1 MGELLKTSRSGR
13 APALPADERR
23 EAIIRAT
30 LPLLLEHA
38 EMVSTRQIAEAAGIG
53 EGTIF
58 RVFDDKEAVITA
70 VIDAAIDPQPI
81 EDAIGAL
88 DHSAPLEELITQA
101 VALLQQRTITIWR
114 LMSSVGSRHLER
126 ARQPLASPALIALFE
141 AHRDEIAVPATEA
154 ARHLRG
160 VTLASTH
167 PLLSEEPLEP
177 TRIAQLF
184 LHGVWK
190 GQPC

>member
-53 EGTIF
+53 DGTTV
-58 RVFDDKEAVITA
+58 RVFDDRKAVITA

-81 EDAIGAL
+81 EDEIGAL
-88 DHSAPLEELITQA
+88 DQSAPLEALITQA
-101 VALLQQRTITIWR
+101 AALLQQSTITY
-114 LMSSVGSRHLER
+114 
-126 ARQPLASPALIALFE
+126 
-141 AHRDEIAVPATEA
+141 
-154 ARHLRG
+154 
-160 VTLASTH
+160 
-167 PLLSEEPLEP
+167 
-177 TRIAQLF
+177 
-184 LHGVWK
+184 
-190 GQPC
+190 

>member
-23 EAIIRAT
+23 EAIIRAI

-53 EGTIF
+53 EGTNC

-81 EDAIGAL
+81 ADAIGAL
-88 DHSAPLEELITQA
+88 EPSAPPEELMTQD
-101 VALLQQRTITIWR
+101 VDLRVEETTC
-114 LMSSVGSRHLER
+114 
-126 ARQPLASPALIALFE
+126 
-141 AHRDEIAVPATEA
+141 EIHA
-154 ARHLRG
+154 
-160 VTLASTH
+160 
-167 PLLSEEPLEP
+167 
-177 TRIAQLF
+177 I
-184 LHGVWK
+184 
-190 GQPC
+190 

>member
-1 MGELLKTSRSGR
+1 MTRRPPRSTRTDTLFPYTTLFRSHSGSVAARMGELRKTSRSGR
-13 APALPADERR
+13 APARPADERR

-70 VIDAAIDPQPI
+70 VIDASIDPQPI

-88 DHSAPLEELITQA
+88 DHSAPLAELITQP
-101 VALLQQRTITIWR
+101 VALLHPRPHPTLR
-114 LMSSVGSRHLER
+114 PRSR
-126 ARQPLASPALIALFE
+126 
-141 AHRDEIAVPATEA
+141 V
-154 ARHLRG
+154 
-160 VTLASTH
+160 
-167 PLLSEEPLEP
+167 
-177 TRIAQLF
+177 
-184 LHGVWK
+184 
-190 GQPC
+190 

>member
-1 MGELLKTSRSGR
+1 
-13 APALPADERR
+13 
-23 EAIIRAT
+23 
-30 LPLLLEHA
+30 
-38 EMVSTRQIAEAAGIG
+38 MVSTRQIAEAAGIG

-126 ARQPLASPALIALFE
+126 ARPPPASPALI
-141 AHRDEIAVPATEA
+141 P
-154 ARHLRG
+154 
-160 VTLASTH
+160 
-167 PLLSEEPLEP
+167 LSESHTIGRPPGRE
-177 TRIAQLF
+177 
-184 LHGVWK
+184 
-190 GQPC
+190 

>member
-1 MGELLKTSRSGR
+1 
-13 APALPADERR
+13 
-23 EAIIRAT
+23 
-30 LPLLLEHA
+30 
-38 EMVSTRQIAEAAGIG
+38 MVSTRQIAEAAGIG

-114 LMSSVGSRHLER
+114 PMSSVGSRQLER
-126 ARQPLASPALIALFE
+126 ALQPLASPALLHLFD
-141 AHRDEIAVPATEA
+141 AHRDETAAPATEA
-154 ARHLRG
+154 ARTLRG
-160 VTLASTH
+160 ATLAR
-167 PLLSEEPLEP
+167 PPP
-177 TRIAQLF
+177 
-184 LHGVWK
+184 
-190 GQPC
+190 P